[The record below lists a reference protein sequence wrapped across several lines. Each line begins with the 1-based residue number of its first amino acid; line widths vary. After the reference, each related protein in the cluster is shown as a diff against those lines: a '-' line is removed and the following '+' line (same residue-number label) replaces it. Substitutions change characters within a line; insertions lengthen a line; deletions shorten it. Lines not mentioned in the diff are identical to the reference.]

1 MGFADRV
8 RDRARQAAETASSGL
23 GDALPGGTQPESS
36 TAEAPSQVSSPL
48 PVGAVAPASANLRPR
63 WEYQTEVLTS
73 VMGRDKLR
81 TGDLDTALKR
91 RGDQGWELVSCNLD
105 ADLKGSRDGHLLI
118 FKREI

>member
-1 MGFADRV
+1 MGFRDRV
-8 RDRARQAAETASSGL
+8 EQRVEEAKVAQETGEPL
-23 GDALPGGTQPESS
+23 QP
-36 TAEAPSQVSSPL
+36 V
-48 PVGAVAPASANLRPR
+48 PVFAGQR
-63 WEYQTEVLTS
+63 WQYETEVLTS

-118 FKREI
+118 FKRLVS

>member
-1 MGFADRV
+1 MGFTDKV
-8 RDRARQAAETASSGL
+8 RERARQAAEETRSGL
-23 GDALPGGTQPESS
+23 SAALPG
-36 TAEAPSQVSSPL
+36 AEDSGA
-48 PVGAVAPASANLRPR
+48 VGADGGEQSPVPAVGPTATLLVPSPR

-81 TGDLDTALKR
+81 TGDLDAALER

-118 FKREI
+118 FKRQAG